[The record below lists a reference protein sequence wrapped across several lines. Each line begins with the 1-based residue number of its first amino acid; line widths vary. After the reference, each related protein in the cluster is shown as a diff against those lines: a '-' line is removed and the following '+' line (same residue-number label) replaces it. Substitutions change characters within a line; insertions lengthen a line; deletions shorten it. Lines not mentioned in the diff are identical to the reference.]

1 MIAVQSVY
9 VLGRGFVHP
18 MELSVGDRVYT
29 LDNNISVQIEPIES
43 VESQYINQKINRVY
57 SGSNNSIGLDDARY
71 MYYSNSKGIK
81 FMTWEE
87 IPLLTPNKEAYDS
100 SYLPVLSALE
110 QSPMRLPSLEL
121 DGLARSI
128 AVGEIDIHTTKLLRQ
143 LGGLESFALIDLL
156 DTWMGTDPGKG
167 GLRGQQ
173 VKARKFSFRAGLTFV
188 QELARVAAMA
198 GYTSQIVS
206 YGPLEHFLL
215 VNHESMPTPGSIPKT
230 QKYYREYYTGYMYNI
245 NAKNRP
251 IFGLGPA
258 DKHSY
263 MPTASILQGEV

>member
-9 VLGRGFVHP
+9 VLGQGFVHP
-18 MELSVGDRVYT
+18 MELCVGDNVYT
-29 LDNNISVQIEPIES
+29 LDSDLKVQVEPIQS
-43 VESQYINQKINRVY
+43 IESQYISQKINRVY
-57 SGSNNSIGLDDARY
+57 SGSNNSIGLSDTRY
-71 MYYSNSKGIK
+71 MYYSNTKGVR

-87 IPLLTPNKEAYDS
+87 IPKLTPNKESYDS
-100 SYLPVLSALE
+100 SYLPVLSYLE
-110 QSPMRLPSLEL
+110 QSPMQLSSLEL
-121 DGLARSI
+121 DGLAREI
-128 AVGEIDIHTTKLLRQ
+128 ALGEINIHTTKTLRG

-173 VKARKFSFRAGLTFV
+173 VKARKFSFRTGLHFV

-206 YGPLEHFLL
+206 YGSLEHFLL
-215 VNHESMPTPGSIPKT
+215 INHESMPTPGSIPKT
-230 QKYYREYYTGYMYNI
+230 QKYYHEYYTGYMYNI

-263 MPTASILQGEV
+263 MPTASTLQGEV